1 MPEPEVLLAFAAVSF
16 AAAIAPGPDILLISS
31 RAVVRGR
38 IGGMVAALGVVTG
51 LSVHICLAATGLT
64 ALFASSAA
72 AFEIIRWA
80 GVGYLLYLAW
90 GLVADRGEA
99 PEYPKHTTP
108 ERQHAGL
115 FIQGLLT
122 NLLNPKAMLFF
133 FALLPQFVD
142 PSRGP
147 VTAQIAVLGVELMA
161 IALVVFLVV
170 AYAASALGR
179 NLSRSPRL
187 MRWQNRMFG
196 SALAS
201 TAIWLALA
209 DRR

>member
-1 MPEPEVLLAFAAVSF
+1 MPEPEVLMAFAAVCF
-16 AAAIAPGPDILLISS
+16 ATAIAPGPDMLLVTS
-31 RAVVRGR
+31 RAATRGWF
-38 IGGMVAALGVVTG
+38 GGAVATLGVVTG
-51 LSVHICLAATGLT
+51 LSVHIALAATGLT

-90 GLVADRGEA
+90 GLLRDRGQE
-99 PEYPKHTTP
+99 PELETP
-108 ERQHAGL
+108 AASERRHASL
-115 FIQGLLT
+115 FTQGLLT
-122 NLLNPKAMLFF
+122 NLLNPKIMLFF

-147 VTAQIAVLGVELMA
+147 VTAQIAVLGFELIV
-161 IALVVFLVV
+161 IALAVFLVV
-170 AYAASALGR
+170 AYAAGALGR

-187 MRWQNRMFG
+187 MRWQNRVFG
-196 SALAS
+196 SALAG